1 MNAIDL
7 QGILDA
13 MGKLESFN
21 RADSVIANAAREA
34 LDDIRALLDSW
45 GELPGVGWCY
55 KTNCSPAELP
65 DLERL
70 RQLLGREEAEQ

>member
-21 RADSVIANAAREA
+21 RADNVIANAAREA

-45 GELPGVGWCY
+45 GELPGVGFCY
-55 KTNCSPAELP
+55 KTNLSPGELP

-70 RQLLGREEAEQ
+70 RQLLGREETEE